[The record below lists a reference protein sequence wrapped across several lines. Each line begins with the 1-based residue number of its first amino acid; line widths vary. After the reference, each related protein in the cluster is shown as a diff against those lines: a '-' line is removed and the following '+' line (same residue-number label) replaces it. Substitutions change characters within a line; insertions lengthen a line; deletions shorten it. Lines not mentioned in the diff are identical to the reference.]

1 MNKFNIKNVYL
12 KMVGKSFQSHYNQI
26 NDLKGYEEVMK
37 FQDERLK
44 DLLLHCLHHSPYYRE
59 IFKNI
64 GMDDAINDGDSAIIS
79 ELFNRIPILD
89 KDIIRTNLD
98 DIVSDDHEKRY
109 SFYNTSG
116 GSTGEPVRFLQDRQY
131 TLWGNATN
139 FYYYKNILDVN
150 GFSAK
155 KIILWG
161 SERDLFARHRNF
173 KEKFANWVNN
183 TRFLNTFK
191 MNADD
196 MDRYIKTMNSFKA
209 ELIKG
214 YASSLYEFCKYIDEK
229 QENIHSPRFVISTAE
244 PLRNDMREVIE
255 KVMGT
260 KVYNFY
266 GSREISNLAGECQEG
281 SMHYFPFWNKYE
293 ILDENNNPVK
303 NGKEGKIVLTNLFNY
318 SMPMVRYEIGDIGAF
333 GNKKCACDNILPTLK
348 SVSGRLYEN
357 FVKKDGTL
365 IYGHYF
371 TYQFYFKD
379 WVKKFQ
385 FIQEDYDRIRIV
397 AVLNREVNVAEQK
410 EIERKI
416 RLLMGQSCQIIW
428 EFVDEIPTTKSGKY
442 IWVKSLIK

>member
-1 MNKFNIKNVYL
+1 MNKYDIKKLYL

-26 NDLKGYEEVMK
+26 NGLGTYKEILK
-37 FQDERLK
+37 FQEERLK
-44 DLLLHCLHHSPYYRE
+44 DLFIHCLNHSSYYRE
-59 IFKNI
+59 IFKKI
-64 GMDDAINDGDSAIIS
+64 GIDDAIEAEDYTINEEI
-79 ELFNRIPILD
+79 FNQIPVLN
-89 KDIIRTNLD
+89 KDIIRSKLE
-98 DIVSDDHEKRY
+98 DIVSDDAHQRY

-116 GSTGEPVRFLQDRQY
+116 GSTGEPVRFLHDRQY
-131 TLWGNATN
+131 ILWANATN

-155 KIILWG
+155 KVLLWG
-161 SERDLFARHRNF
+161 SERDLFARHRNYQ
-173 KEKFANWVNN
+173 EKFANWVNN

-196 MDRYIKTMNSFKA
+196 MDRYIKTINSFKP
-209 ELIKG
+209 ELIRG
-214 YASSLYEFCKYIDEK
+214 YASSLYEFCRYIDENRK
-229 QENIHSPRFVISTAE
+229 NIHSPRFVISTAE
-244 PLRNDMREVIE
+244 PLRNGMREEIE
-255 KVMGT
+255 NVMGT

-266 GSREISNLAGECQEG
+266 GSREIANLAGECAEG

-293 ILDENNNPVK
+293 ILDENDNPVK
-303 NGKEGKIVLTNLFNY
+303 NGEEGKIVLTNLFNY
-318 SMPMVRYEIGDIGAF
+318 SMPLIRYEIGDVGAF
-333 GNKKCACDNILPTLK
+333 GTGECECGNQLPTFK

-357 FVKKDGTL
+357 FVKKDGTF

-385 FIQEDYDRIRIV
+385 FIQEDYERIKIV
-397 AVLNREVNVAEQK
+397 AVLNSEVNVSDQK

-416 RLLMGQSCQIIW
+416 RLLMGQNCQIIW

-442 IWVKSLIK
+442 VWVKSLVK